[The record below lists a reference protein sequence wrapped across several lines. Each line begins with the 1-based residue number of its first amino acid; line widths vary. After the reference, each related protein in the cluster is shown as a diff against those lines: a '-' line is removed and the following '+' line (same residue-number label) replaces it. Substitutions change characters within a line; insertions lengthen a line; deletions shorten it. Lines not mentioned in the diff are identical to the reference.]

1 MRGRGTSIFWAV
13 ALEVLPAALFGA
25 AAGFCASKL
34 TGTAPLSVTALGAG
48 AAAFGM
54 AWLVLRLFRGN
65 QSQFRIP
72 VFDPADYEPEV
83 AGTQL
88 LLAAP
93 VLEDEDELL
102 LDEPVEEE
110 EDELLLEVRAWPEPD
125 DSRVIRLFDPARMPT
140 AGELQQRIDRHLQSP
155 NRVIPDAAQEL
166 HDAIA
171 ALRQSLR

>member
-1 MRGRGTSIFWAV
+1 MRGRGSFIFWAV
-13 ALEVLPAALFGA
+13 ALEGLPAALFGA

-34 TGTAPLSVTALGAG
+34 GGLAPLSIVPAGIG
-48 AAAFGM
+48 AAAAGM
-54 AWLVLRLFRGN
+54 AWLPLRLFRGN
-65 QSQFRIP
+65 QPQFPMP
-72 VFDPADYEPEV
+72 VFDPADYELEAV
-83 AGTQL
+83 A
-88 LLAAP
+88 
-93 VLEDEDELL
+93 VEEELL
-102 LDEPVEEE
+102 LDDPVVAEQ

-155 NRVIPDAAQEL
+155 DRVIPDAAQEL

>member
-1 MRGRGTSIFWAV
+1 MRGRGAFFFWAV
-13 ALEVLPAALFGA
+13 ALEGLPAVLFGT

-34 TGTAPLSVTALGAG
+34 AGFAPLSAVPMGIG
-48 AAAFGM
+48 AAAAAV
-54 AWLVLRLFRGN
+54 AWLPLRLFRGN
-65 QSQFRIP
+65 QPQFPIP
-72 VFDPADYEPEV
+72 RFDPADYEPEAV
-83 AGTQL
+83 EAME
-88 LLAAP
+88 P
-93 VLEDEDELL
+93 KEELL
-102 LDEPVEEE
+102 LDEPVAAEED
-110 EDELLLEVRAWPEPD
+110 DELLLEVRAWPSAE

>member
-1 MRGRGTSIFWAV
+1 MRGRGTSIFWGV
-13 ALEVLPAALFGA
+13 ALEAVPSALFGTS
-25 AAGFCASKL
+25 AGFC
-34 TGTAPLSVTALGAG
+34 TGKVMRLAPLSFLPLAVG
-48 AAAFGM
+48 AAAFAV

-65 QSQFRIP
+65 QPQFPMP
-72 VFDPADYEPEV
+72 VFDPADYEPEIAEAV
-83 AGTQL
+83 A
-88 LLAAP
+88 
-93 VLEDEDELL
+93 DELL
-102 LDEPVEEE
+102 LEERVEPEEE
-110 EDELLLEVRAWPEPD
+110 EELLLEVRAWPTAE